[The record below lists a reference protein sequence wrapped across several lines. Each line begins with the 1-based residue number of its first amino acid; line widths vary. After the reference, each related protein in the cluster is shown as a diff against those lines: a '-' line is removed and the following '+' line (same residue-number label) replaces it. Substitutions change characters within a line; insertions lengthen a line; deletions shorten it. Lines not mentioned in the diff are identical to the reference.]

1 MKSKTNFE
9 ILENI
14 YNNFKPEQKGFLN
27 DKEVERLTKE
37 LELNRRSELDCRNL
51 QQFAI
56 LFYEHKVLPI
66 GIKLDKITNNGRSIA
81 DKDMKEYRELRN
93 RKEKIDDLNSRI
105 TDLIEHFICENF

>member
-1 MKSKTNFE
+1 MKNKTNFE

-27 DKEVERLTKE
+27 DKEIERLTKE

-81 DKDMKEYRELRN
+81 DKDMKEYCELRN
-93 RKEKIDDLNSRI
+93 KKEQIDDINSGLA
-105 TDLIEHFICENF
+105 DLIELFVVNHF